1 MDLKRGRYL
10 RETDSQ
16 TGRHRWAEKDGHQQR
31 QTGQTG
37 RHRRLQKKMDTST
50 DRQIGQTGRTDMQTD
65 RQTGQTEGH
74 KWAKKHGHQQR
85 QTGRTDRQTDRQ
97 DRQTDRQ
104 TAALTRPFSDI
115 LQGLLQLL
123 SRHARTLGEGVTHR
137 VQAGDGPVLRGP

>member
-1 MDLKRGRYL
+1 MGERHRGRERDRERHRERDGERERETEVDLKRGRYL

-31 QTGQTG
+31 QTGETG
-37 RHRRLQKKMDTST
+37 RHRWLQKKMDTST

-65 RQTGQTEGH
+65 RQTGQT
-74 KWAKKHGHQQR
+74 
-85 QTGRTDRQTDRQ
+85 
-97 DRQTDRQ
+97 DRQ

-123 SRHARTLGEGVTHR
+123 SRHTRTLGEGVTHR